1 MANNPYVNK
10 VELANGTTL
19 IDLSADTVTADTI
32 LEGYTAHDASGAP
45 ITGTARGG
53 GIVIT
58 DTLDS
63 HGGTIREITALEVVR
78 LQSKSATPSQSA
90 QTISPDTGYTGLSE
104 VNVGAIPGEY
114 VIPTGT
120 KSISTNGTH
129 DVSAYA
135 SASVDVEPTLQSK
148 SATPTESAQTIEPD
162 NGYDGLSSVSVGAIS
177 SSYVGSGI
185 TRRSSSDL
193 TASGATVSVPAG
205 YYSSAASKSVSSGS
219 ATAPAT
225 ISGSSATV
233 STGTNT
239 LTLSKTVSVTPVV
252 SAGYVSS
259 GTAGNSAVS
268 LSASVTTKAAA
279 TYNTS
284 SSDQTIASGTYLT
297 GTQTIKAVT
306 YSGLSAGNI
315 ADGVTVKIGDANDD
329 DRIASVTGTLA
340 FQTIY
345 SGTGAPSS
353 ATGVNGDVYIRT
365 A

>member
-78 LQSKSATPSQSA
+78 LQSKSATPTESA

-104 VNVGAIPGEY
+104 
-114 VIPTGT
+114 
-120 KSISTNGTH
+120 
-129 DVSAYA
+129 
-135 SASVDVEPTLQSK
+135 
-148 SATPTESAQTIEPD
+148 
-162 NGYDGLSSVSVGAIS
+162 VSVGAIS

-239 LTLSKTVSVTPVV
+239 LTLSKTISVTPVV